1 MNKRND
7 KKLEATALAALLALS
22 ALTLFGAPAMTPPDE
37 VLLTGWLH
45 VDDRT
50 VNDLVLVVE
59 LDGDRCLFAEV
70 HASGRFEVLVP
81 VGCKALLSFIK
92 PGHLTKE
99 VVVDTRNAMNTTK
112 AQQTNRKV
120 KFDVVLEPIEKR
132 LGRKYQGPVGSLI
145 FVNGTGTMK
154 VKHDLRVVAK

>member
-22 ALTLFGAPAMTPPDE
+22 ALTLLGAPVMTAPDE

-45 VDDRT
+45 VEDQT

-70 HASGRFEVLVP
+70 QASGRFEVYVP

-92 PGHLTKE
+92 PGHLTK
-99 VVVDTRNAMNTTK
+99 
-112 AQQTNRKV
+112 
-120 KFDVVLEPIEKR
+120 
-132 LGRKYQGPVGSLI
+132 
-145 FVNGTGTMK
+145 
-154 VKHDLRVVAK
+154 